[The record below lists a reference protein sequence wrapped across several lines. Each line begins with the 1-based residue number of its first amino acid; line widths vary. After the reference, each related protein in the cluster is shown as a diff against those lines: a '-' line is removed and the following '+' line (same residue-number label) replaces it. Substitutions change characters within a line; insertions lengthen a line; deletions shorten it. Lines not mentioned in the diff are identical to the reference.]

1 MQPDWFPWLSILIFL
16 PLAGAGALYLAPERH
31 ARTIALATTVLD
43 VLVALPLWW
52 LFNPSSS
59 RMQFV
64 EHVAWITSP
73 PIHYSLGID
82 GISLPLELMTAALMP
97 LCVLVSWNAIT
108 TRVRTFMAVLLV
120 METAML
126 GVFAALDF
134 VLFYV
139 FWEAMLI
146 PMYLLIGVWGGP
158 NRLYAAIKFFLYTL
172 AGSVLLLVAILVL
185 YFYGGRTFDVLALS
199 QVTYPAALQ
208 QWVFLAFFAAFAVK
222 VPMFPFHTWLPDA
235 HVEAPTAGS
244 VILASVLLKMGA
256 YGFVRFSLPMLP
268 DASQA
273 MTPLIAALSIIAIIY
288 GAYMAL
294 AQVDLKKLIAYSSVS
309 HMGFVTLGLFVMN
322 QQGIE
327 GAVLQMVNHG
337 ITTGALFLCVGI
349 IYERTH
355 SRLIADNV
363 GLAKPMPRY
372 ATLLVIFALSSLGLP
387 GTNSFVGEFLV
398 LVGTF
403 LWSKA
408 AAALASLGVILAA
421 AYLLYMVQRVV
432 FGVALPRE
440 LPHLKDVGII
450 YERTHSRLIADN
462 VGLAKPMP
470 RYATLLVIFALSSL
484 GLPGTNSF
492 VGEFLVLVG
501 TFLWS
506 KAAAALASLGV
517 ILAAAY
523 LLYMIQRVVFGVAL
537 PRELPH
543 LKDIGLREF
552 TILLPLVGLVFWIGV
567 YPNPLVTRMHSTVT
581 KTLETMARTKVA
593 PNSHPSAAVVPSVV
607 SSGQTEN
614 GRP

>member
-1 MQPDWFPWLSILIFL
+1 MQTGGFPWLTMLIFL
-16 PLAGAGALYLAPERH
+16 PVAGAGALYFVKDTG
-31 ARTIALATTVLD
+31 ARMIALAVTVADFL
-43 VLVALPLWW
+43 LALPLWW
-52 LFNPSSS
+52 LFEPSSS
-59 RMQFV
+59 HMQFV

-73 PIHYSLGID
+73 PIHYSLGVD
-82 GISLPLELMTAALMP
+82 GISLPLILMTAGLMP
-97 LCVLVSWNAIT
+97 LCVLISWESIT
-108 TRVRTFMAVLLV
+108 MRVRSFLAVLLL
-120 METAML
+120 MEAAML
-126 GVFAALDF
+126 GVFVALDF

-185 YFYGGRTFDVLALS
+185 YFYGGHTFDILALS

-208 QWVFLAFFAAFAVK
+208 TWLFLAFFAAFAVK

-256 YGFVRFSLPMLP
+256 YGFLRFSLPMLP
-268 DASQA
+268 DASRA
-273 MTPLIAALSIIAIIY
+273 MTPFMATLSIVAIIY

-309 HMGFVTLGLFVMN
+309 HMGFVTLGLFVFN

-363 GLAKPMPRY
+363 GLAKPMPQY

-398 LVGTF
+398 LIGTF

-408 AAALASLGVILAA
+408 ATALASLGIVLAA
-421 AYLLYMVQRVV
+421 VYLLYMVQRVA
-432 FGVALPRE
+432 FGVALPHQ
-440 LPHLKDVGII
+440 LPKLND
-450 YERTHSRLIADN
+450 
-462 VGLAKPMP
+462 
-470 RYATLLVIFALSSL
+470 LS
-484 GLPGTNSF
+484 
-492 VGEFLVLVG
+492 E
-501 TFLWS
+501 
-506 KAAAALASLGV
+506 
-517 ILAAAY
+517 
-523 LLYMIQRVVFGVAL
+523 
-537 PRELPH
+537 
-543 LKDIGLREF
+543 REF
-552 TILLPLVGLVFWIGV
+552 ATLLPLVVLVFWIGLF
-567 YPNPLVTRMHSTVT
+567 PNPFVSRMHSSVT

-593 PNSHPSAAVVPSVV
+593 PVSHPSAANASSVALT
-607 SSGQTEN
+607 SADHEQD
-614 GRP
+614 RLP

>member
-1 MQPDWFPWLSILIFL
+1 MVDSFPWLSLLIFL
-16 PLAGAGALYLAPERH
+16 PLAGAGALALVEERH
-31 ARTIALATTVLD
+31 ARMLALAVTLADFV
-43 VLVALPLWW
+43 VALPLWW
-52 LFNPSSS
+52 LFDPSSS

-73 PIHYSLGID
+73 PIHYSLGVD
-82 GISLPLELMTAALMP
+82 GISLPLVLMTAALMP
-97 LCVLVSWNAIT
+97 LCVLVSWESIV
-108 TRVRTFMAVLLV
+108 TRMRTFMAVLLV
-120 METAML
+120 MEAAML
-126 GVFAALDF
+126 GVFVALDF

-146 PMYLLIGVWGGP
+146 PMYLIIGVWGGP

-199 QVTYPAALQ
+199 QVTYPAAIQ
-208 QWVFLAFFAAFAVK
+208 QWLFLAFFAAFAVK

-268 DASQA
+268 DASRA
-273 MTPLIAALSIIAIIY
+273 MTPLMAALSIIAIIY

-355 SRLIADNV
+355 SRLIADNG

-372 ATLLVIFALSSLGLP
+372 ATFLVIFALSSLGLP

-408 AAALASLGVILAA
+408 ATALASLGVILAA

-432 FGVALPRE
+432 FGVPSARE
-440 LPHLKDVGII
+440 LPHLKD
-450 YERTHSRLIADN
+450 LD
-462 VGLAKPMP
+462 P
-470 RYATLLVIFALSSL
+470 REFGTLVPLVI
-484 GLPGTNSF
+484 
-492 VGEFLVLVG
+492 
-501 TFLWS
+501 
-506 KAAAALASLGV
+506 
-517 ILAAAY
+517 
-523 LLYMIQRVVFGVAL
+523 
-537 PRELPH
+537 
-543 LKDIGLREF
+543 
-552 TILLPLVGLVFWIGV
+552 LVFWIGLF
-567 YPNPLVTRMHSTVT
+567 PNPLISRMHSTVT

-593 PNSHPSAAVVPSVV
+593 PMTHPSAAVVPPVV
-607 SSGQTEN
+607 LSGRAKE

>member
-1 MQPDWFPWLSILIFL
+1 MEAHRRRRHRRGRQWRRKGDRLGRLVPAPRAKRTNAALRAGHGARRGCDPDPVDGDLTLMQPDGVPWLSLLIFL
-16 PLAGAGALYLAPERH
+16 PLAGAGVLYLAAERH
-31 ARTIALATTVLD
+31 ARTIALATTILD

-52 LFNPSSS
+52 LFDPSSS

-64 EHVAWITSP
+64 EHAAWITSP

-97 LCVLVSWNAIT
+97 LCILVSWESIT

-158 NRLYAAIKFFLYTL
+158 NRLYAAMKFFLYTL

-208 QWVFLAFFAAFAVK
+208 QWLFLAFFAAFAVK

-309 HMGFVTLGLFVMN
+309 HMGFVTLGLFVLN

-372 ATLLVIFALSSLGLP
+372 ATFLVIFALSSLGLP

-408 AAALASLGVILAA
+408 VAALASLGVILAA

-440 LPHLKDVGII
+440 LPRLKDVGI
-450 YERTHSRLIADN
+450 
-462 VGLAKPMP
+462 
-470 RYATLLVIFALSSL
+470 
-484 GLPGTNSF
+484 
-492 VGEFLVLVG
+492 
-501 TFLWS
+501 
-506 KAAAALASLGV
+506 
-517 ILAAAY
+517 
-523 LLYMIQRVVFGVAL
+523 
-537 PRELPH
+537 
-543 LKDIGLREF
+543 REF
-552 TILLPLVGLVFWIGV
+552 TILLPLVVLVFWIGI

-607 SSGQTEN
+607 LSGQTEN